1 MDGIWTM
8 VAAAIAFA
16 ITALLGKWMVPFLH
30 KINFGQTIR
39 EVGPKWHQKKNG
51 TPTMGGFMF
60 MIGIVTACAICLPIY
75 LFSTEGGKLELTLG
89 FRTTQV
95 IAGILMAVCF
105 GMIGF
110 LDDYIKI

>member
-39 EVGPKWHQKKNG
+39 EVGPKWHPKKN
-51 TPTMGGFMF
+51 
-60 MIGIVTACAICLPIY
+60 
-75 LFSTEGGKLELTLG
+75 
-89 FRTTQV
+89 
-95 IAGILMAVCF
+95 
-105 GMIGF
+105 
-110 LDDYIKI
+110 

>member
-8 VAAAIAFA
+8 VAAAIAFD

-60 MIGIVTACAICLPIY
+60 MIGIVTACAICLPI
-75 LFSTEGGKLELTLG
+75 
-89 FRTTQV
+89 
-95 IAGILMAVCF
+95 
-105 GMIGF
+105 
-110 LDDYIKI
+110 